1 MFTLCM
7 NINKSML
14 TYCTR
19 TYDALTHSRS
29 DTPITRTPVQI
40 DNTRS
45 HKHIRYQHNQRHYC
59 RHCRCK
65 GTHTRAHTPDHTQG
79 HTHALTH
86 IEYTHDTHACT
97 RHTHTHTRTRAH
109 KTNTC
114 TWTHAH
120 GHTHT
125 HTHTHTVTDSARHRY
140 WGRGCGEVVLM
151 VTLRRGYGYAE
162 CTNRIGVWECEWE
175 LTSAQACMSE
185 QCMVYVVWTVS
196 VNEWVCVCVCVCVRA
211 RASECMSENMRE
223 RSFE

>member
-40 DNTRS
+40 DTTRS

-109 KTNTC
+109 KTNTR

-125 HTHTHTVTDSARHRY
+125 HTHTHTRSRTQQDT
-140 WGRGCGEVVLM
+140 GTEG
-151 VTLRRGYGYAE
+151 
-162 CTNRIGVWECEWE
+162 GV
-175 LTSAQACMSE
+175 A
-185 QCMVYVVWTVS
+185 
-196 VNEWVCVCVCVCVRA
+196 A
-211 RASECMSENMRE
+211 RA
-223 RSFE
+223 F